1 MSRSLS
7 IGIYIGDWSPP
18 RIRYFGV
25 KGGVKPKI
33 SLAAVKSGKNVP
45 FPLKVSGMIEKS
57 LWEDVLRSKVGCFGS
72 FHVRKGALKSVVGP
86 SNTSVCR
93 PALAIPWGL
102 APSSLS
108 IGIYIGDW
116 SHL

>member
-1 MSRSLS
+1 MSGSLS
-7 IGIYIGDWSPP
+7 IGIYIGYWSPP

-57 LWEDVLRSKVGCFGS
+57 LWEDVLRSRVGCFGS
-72 FHVRKGALKSVVGP
+72 VYVQKGARKSVVGP
-86 SNTSVCR
+86 SNTSVCW
-93 PALAIPWGL
+93 PALSIPWGL

-108 IGIYIGDW
+108 IGIYIGD
-116 SHL
+116 